1 MLQHHRKREES
12 EHYWWHSLEVH
23 VWSGGDS
30 ARGLDCHW
38 LGPGAITLPGQGSHL
53 GLLLVSQYMALVLY
67 FLHNFYLYFVFCV
80 WLESCNV
87 VRGHFRISSI
97 EPQWLAVVLVHSL
110 LDTQN

>member
-12 EHYWWHSLEVH
+12 EHYWCHSLEVH
-23 VWSGGDS
+23 IRSGGDS
-30 ARGLDCHW
+30 ARGLHSHW
-38 LGPGAITLPGQGSHL
+38 LGPGAIALPGQGSHL
-53 GLLLVSQYMALVLY
+53 GLVLVSQYVSLVLY

-80 WLESCNV
+80 WLESRNV